1 MLPPVHDR
9 IFEISKILGFR
20 VKNHGLR
27 VDLDGFSVVSWP
39 VSGIL
44 FHSQTSTI
52 NDVYK
57 RLQEYKTSVQPYN
70 GKLQS
75 ELATANETRKHVESI
90 LRGHY
95 TSLQDQLTS
104 LLLE

>member
-1 MLPPVHDR
+1 MMIPATEWYRRRGSSSSEFCR
-9 IFEISKILGFR
+9 IQ
-20 VKNHGLR
+20 GLC
-27 VDLDGFSVVSWP
+27 DWLFLLFSRP

-44 FHSQTSTI
+44 FHTQTSTI

-70 GKLQS
+70 GKLQL